1 MYNHRVEIMK
11 ITRRQLRK
19 IINESLLNEMPMLQ
33 PDLLP
38 PGFYITVEKDIYNPD
53 MTDWFTHEDGGPDDP
68 MKRLI
73 ILMNDERGQLKAELY
88 MRYWDSQ
95 YCGGTWEIQRAYL
108 MSGAPDGTGPLMY
121 DIAMELAGDRGIM
134 SDRMNTSDDAAR
146 VWEYYL
152 DNRVGGD
159 VIVKPVGRCVGA
171 WMRELASGRRPEF
184 SELKFIKGPGS
195 PSIIEALGNKIKFL

>member
-1 MYNHRVEIMK
+1 MK
-11 ITRRQLRK
+11 ITRRQLRRL
-19 IINESLLNEMPMLQ
+19 IEGVLNEMPMLQ
-33 PDLLP
+33 PELLP

-53 MTDWFTHEDGGPDDP
+53 MSDWFVHEDGGPSGP

-88 MRYWDSQ
+88 MRYWTSR

-108 MSGAPDGTGPLMY
+108 KPGAPDGAGPLMY

-134 SDRMNTSDDAAR
+134 SDRMATSDDAAK

-152 DNRVGGD
+152 DKRAVAGGD
-159 VIVKPVGRCVGA
+159 VITKPIGRCVG
-171 WMRELASGRRPEF
+171 RSSRQLAQGRRPEF
-184 SELKFIKGPGS
+184 SELKFIKAPGA
-195 PSIIEALGNKIKFL
+195 PSIIKDLGDNYRGLVSF